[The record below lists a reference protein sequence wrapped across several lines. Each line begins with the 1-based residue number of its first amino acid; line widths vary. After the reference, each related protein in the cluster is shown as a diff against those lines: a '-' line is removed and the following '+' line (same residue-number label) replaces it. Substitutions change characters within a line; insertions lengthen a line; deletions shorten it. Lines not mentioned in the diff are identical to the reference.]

1 MNIKLK
7 VLRGILAE
15 SIDQIDAGNSNKT
28 EEELDEIISS
38 MTNINRGIKRISKRY
53 ACEKILHCSP
63 STFSNYL
70 ELGLIP
76 PGHKEVGFTELSWSE
91 KDFDDATIY
100 RIKEYQNKHR

>member
-38 MTNINRGIKRISKRY
+38 MTNINRGIKRISKLL
-53 ACEKILHCSP
+53 APVVDC
-63 STFSNYL
+63 FA
-70 ELGLIP
+70 
-76 PGHKEVGFTELSWSE
+76 V
-91 KDFDDATIY
+91 ATINEGITL
-100 RIKEYQNKHR
+100 REMGIKQDILIFGICGALILPI